1 MASVAMP
8 TPAKE
13 DTMSFSD
20 LAVREPEEN
29 NRPRKTIV
37 KVPQKSSAADLY
49 SEIKNSREE
58 ELLQTIDWQK
68 HTIDT
73 QNKTIEKLKK
83 QNEELQNKLKEQST
97 DDDRS
102 SKKRKRADT
111 TNTTGDEDEE
121 KKMLQSHVKELSEKL
136 LTQDI

>member
-13 DTMSFSD
+13 DTISD

-29 NRPRKTIV
+29 NRPRRTNLGKL
-37 KVPQKSSAADLY
+37 PQKSSAADLY

-58 ELLQTIDWQK
+58 ELLKTIDLQR

-73 QNKTIEKLKK
+73 QNETIENLKK
-83 QNEELQNKLKEQST
+83 QNENLRIN
-97 DDDRS
+97 
-102 SKKRKRADT
+102 
-111 TNTTGDEDEE
+111 
-121 KKMLQSHVKELSEKL
+121 
-136 LTQDI
+136 